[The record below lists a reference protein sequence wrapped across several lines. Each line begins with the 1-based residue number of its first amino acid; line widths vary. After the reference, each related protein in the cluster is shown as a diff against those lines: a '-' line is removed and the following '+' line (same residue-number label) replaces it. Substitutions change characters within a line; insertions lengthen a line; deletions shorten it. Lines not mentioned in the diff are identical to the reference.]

1 MARQKDNQ
9 NEERPFSYIKKPLAA
24 LGYPCMGLTLSAMLL
39 GGAGMALSV
48 RNQGNTPLAALAMCF
63 CSLLLSVS
71 ALLYGRKALKEEEK
85 NYILARIGIVV
96 SGLLLIWWLVMIL
109 IGVKR

>member
-9 NEERPFSYIKKPLAA
+9 SEERPFSYIKKPLAA
-24 LGYPCMGLTLSAMLL
+24 LGYPCLGLTLSALFL

-48 RNQGNTPLAALAMCF
+48 RNQGNTPMPALANE
-63 CSLLLSVS
+63 VI
-71 ALLYGRKALKEEEK
+71 EK
-85 NYILARIGIVV
+85 HNIQRIGMIV

-109 IGVKR
+109 LGVKR

>member
-1 MARQKDNQ
+1 
-9 NEERPFSYIKKPLAA
+9 
-24 LGYPCMGLTLSAMLL
+24 
-39 GGAGMALSV
+39 MALSV
-48 RNQGNTPLAALAMCF
+48 RNQGNTPMPALAMCF

-85 NYILARIGIVV
+85 NYILARIGMIV

-109 IGVKR
+109 LGVKR